1 MIRLIE
7 PSAVVRVRVHV
18 PATTLLAGF
27 IVAVNETVGPVI
39 DTLDGPVRYGL
50 FGHGPRH
57 P

>member
-50 FGHGPRH
+50 FVHGPRH